1 MRYLPIGAGG
11 VVLIALAL
19 SVSAAGASAQQKH
32 DAALDGRWSGLV
44 NADAGQM
51 PIDVTLKVVD
61 GKASGTIATGHGELA
76 ISGGTFADGKWTL
89 PFSGHGMSGRL
100 VATLQGDTLS
110 GDWINPGVAV
120 GTFSLTRAK

>member
-1 MRYLPIGAGG
+1 MRYLSIATGG
-11 VVLIALAL
+11 IVLIALAL
-19 SVSAAGASAQQKH
+19 WVSAAGASAQQNH
-32 DAALDGRWSGLV
+32 DTTLDGRWSGLV
-44 NADAGQM
+44 NTDAGQM

-61 GKASGTIATGHGELA
+61 GKASGSIATGHGELA
-76 ISGGTFADGKWTL
+76 ITGGTFADRKWTL

-110 GDWINPGVAV
+110 GDWINPGIAV